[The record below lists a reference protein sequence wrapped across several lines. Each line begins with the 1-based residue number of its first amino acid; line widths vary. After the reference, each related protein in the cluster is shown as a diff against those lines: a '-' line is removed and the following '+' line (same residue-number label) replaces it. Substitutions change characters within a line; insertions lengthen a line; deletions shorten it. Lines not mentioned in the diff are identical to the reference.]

1 MEIETVKELHTK
13 LEQEIFKLLEDYERT
28 TGLYIEDVEALRM
41 WTLGNER
48 SHLSRVVVKC
58 LL

>member
-1 MEIETVKELHTK
+1 MEIERVKELHTK
-13 LEQEIFKLLEDYERT
+13 LEQDIYELLVKFERET
-28 TGLYIEDVEALRM
+28 DLYIEDVEAHRM